1 MDEVKAVR
9 SLGGEQTVLKLFG
22 LKPLAGLRSDLP
34 GTPSNAKKIF
44 VSNDGKDLVRGLLPG
59 QQLVPSSTVK
69 GSLTSET
76 LSSSY
81 ISLLRTDMVQPSIK
95 LFAESAAAAHVTC
108 AKYARSV
115 KALQDETGS
124 VSDLDSSLESSACG
138 LKPATAQQLRH
149 QGSLSGAQVPFP
161 SNDLPSRAHP

>member
-1 MDEVKAVR
+1 VQLPDVKMAGR
-9 SLGGEQTVLKLFG
+9 SSTLSMVPSGEEQPVLKTLHDPV
-22 LKPLAGLRSDLP
+22 LELHY
-34 GTPSNAKKIF
+34 N
-44 VSNDGKDLVRGLLPG
+44 
-59 QQLVPSSTVK
+59 K
-69 GSLTSET
+69 G
-76 LSSSY
+76 
-81 ISLLRTDMVQPSIK
+81 
-95 LFAESAAAAHVTC
+95 AAAHVTC